1 MALLPVIF
9 LGILSSVA
17 LRGSKILVTIDALE
31 LGAGSATVGI
41 LAALYAALPLVVG
54 VYAGKVS
61 DRIGYRHPILWGAVG
76 MGVAQGEA
84 LLNQAPRQS
93 ARYQSPHP
101 LPNPR
106 YTVACGEPGTGL
118 SASFAAS
125 LKALSGGRMIAT
137 ERTRCTAGS
146 TAGGATPFSASAFA
160 ARSRR

>member
-76 MGVAQGEA
+76 MGVALVVPIVIGGMPSLFICAA
-84 LLNQAPRQS
+84 LLGLT
-93 ARYQSPHP
+93 HIFHH
-101 LPNPR
+101 
-106 YTVACGEPGTGL
+106 VAMHNAIGAFGTGNDRTKNFGTYAL
-118 SASFAAS
+118 GQSIAA
-125 LKALSGGRMIAT
+125 LI
-137 ERTRCTAGS
+137 
-146 TAGGATPFSASAFA
+146 AFA
-160 ARSRR
+160 GR